1 MNFQGHYLYAPLR
14 YWRGNHCLFVLI
26 DRLPKGYKQGCR
38 LFYIKPCNQKC
49 ANTDEGYLPM
59 QRIISL
65 TEPLKKHTVS
75 MF

>member
-1 MNFQGHYLYAPLR
+1 MYAPLR
-14 YWRGNHCLFVLI
+14 YWRSNHCLFVLI

-59 QRIISL
+59 
-65 TEPLKKHTVS
+65 
-75 MF
+75 